1 MRQRSLLRRQLAHN
15 FIHGADAKVE
25 AVELHSLI
33 DAMNQ
38 SFAARRVS
46 TGHEAETRNPF
57 LTEKVTVGKAAHQRC
72 DHWCS
77 KIMLASKFGDDLHC
91 FGMRR
96 RNCGRKRQYS
106 LTLDRLIIDETPP
119 LTESHFRIPTGKKS
133 NI

>member
-46 TGHEAETRNPF
+46 TGHEAQTRNPF
-57 LTEKVTVGKAAHQRC
+57 LTEKMTVGKAAHQRC

-77 KIMLASKFGDDLHC
+77 RIMLAGKFGDDLHC
-91 FGMRR
+91 FGMRW
-96 RNCGRKRQYS
+96 RNCCRKRQYY
-106 LTLDRLIIDETPP
+106 LDRDRSIINETAH
-119 LTESHFRIPTGKKS
+119 LTDSHFRILTGQ
-133 NI
+133 